1 MSDDCIF
8 CKILAGEIP
17 SAKVHETDNTFAFED
32 IHPVA
37 PVHVLV
43 IPKKHI
49 PTVNDLTGA
58 DAGLIGEMML
68 AARDVAKSK
77 GVDASGY
84 RVVFN
89 ANRDAGQEVFHV
101 HLHVLGGRR
110 LGPMG

>member
-1 MSDDCIF
+1 VADDCIF

-17 SAKVHETDNTFAFED
+17 STRIHETENTYAFED

-37 PVHVLV
+37 PVHVLI

-49 PTVNDLTGA
+49 PTLNDLTEA

-68 AARDVAKSK
+68 AAKDVAKSK
-77 GVDASGY
+77 GVHASGY
-84 RVVFN
+84 RVLFN
-89 ANRDAGQEVFHV
+89 ANRDAGQEVFHL
-101 HLHVLGGRR
+101 HLHVLGGHR